1 MNCNLFCRK
10 DKKRIIF
17 SEKYLLFLFLIIKKF
32 NIFITKIITQADLIN
47 KFDSNVNL
55 SVTHILTVGNVF
67 I

>member
-1 MNCNLFCRK
+1 
-10 DKKRIIF
+10 
-17 SEKYLLFLFLIIKKF
+17 
-32 NIFITKIITQADLIN
+32 LIN